1 MAVIVSVMDTDLR
14 LITNTLTHEERMMHR
29 IRGLM
34 SDLESGD
41 GDMTYVENVLG
52 ALHEYLLQFDDEDL
66 FMSTFK
72 LKECIFYVANFNNE

>member
-1 MAVIVSVMDTDLR
+1 
-14 LITNTLTHEERMMHR
+14 
-29 IRGLM
+29 M

-72 LKECIFYVANFNNE
+72 LKECIFYVANFNNEW